1 MFNNQTPLILLMN
14 TLPNSTAAPF
24 TVQGGG
30 ASTST
35 RKFILTDLL
44 AATAKPLPTQHISNP
59 VTAQTEQDPFHTGS
73 PGLSLCGLLFID
85 PATVTVASEKRAAS
99 SAIVVDIGQYRH
111 ATHLHIQRCRGFRRH
126 HYWRETGCRIAI
138 FLCAGITKMT

>member
-1 MFNNQTPLILLMN
+1 MN

-59 VTAQTEQDPFHTGS
+59 VTAQTEQDPFILALPAS
-73 PGLSLCGLLFID
+73 AFAALLFID
-85 PATVTVASEKRAAS
+85 LATVTVASEKERHP

-111 ATHLHIQRCRGFRRH
+111 ATHLHI
-126 HYWRETGCRIAI
+126 
-138 FLCAGITKMT
+138 